1 MEDQLNRK
9 NIYLNL
15 LSLIEGKK
23 DCAIATVTYTQ
34 GSTPQKPGSS
44 AIFNEEALSEG
55 TVGGGYVEYDIMKAA
70 TTAVK
75 TKHSSYY
82 RFDLDDEI
90 EEEGS
95 VICGGRMRVLID
107 ANPEKHL
114 KTFQVMRDSYGKRV
128 PGVLVTT
135 IVPADRADL
144 EINRYWGTKET
155 EDAILKQL
163 PKTAHN
169 SFLEM
174 LARPVFGDFKE
185 IVIHTSPETED
196 NHILLECLV
205 PLPQLVIAGAGH
217 IGKALANMG
226 KMLDFEVTV
235 WDDRKEYANEEN
247 LPSADR
253 ILTGD
258 LDSSLKQV
266 SIDRDTFIVIVTRA
280 HQHDSGVLKRVIN
293 SDAGYLGMIGS
304 KKKVAQLKEYFIK
317 NGWATRERWDK
328 IHTPIG
334 LPIHSKT
341 VQEIAVSIAAELIK
355 VRYEL
360 NS

>member
-1 MEDQLNRK
+1 MEDLLNRK

-23 DCAIATVTYTQ
+23 NCAIATVTFTQ

-44 AIFNEEALSEG
+44 AIFDEEALSEG

-70 TTAVK
+70 TTAAK

-107 ANPEKHL
+107 ANPEKYL
-114 KTFQVMRDSYGKRV
+114 ETFEVMRDSFRKRV

-135 IVPADRADL
+135 IVPDDSENL
-144 EINRYWGTKET
+144 EINRYWGTRET
-155 EDAILKQL
+155 KNTVLKQL
-163 PKTAHN
+163 PEPAHK

-174 LARPVFGDFKE
+174 INRPVFGDFKE
-185 IVIHTSPETED
+185 IVIHTSPEAED

-205 PLPQLVIAGAGH
+205 PLPQLMIAGAGH
-217 IGKALANMG
+217 IGKALANLG

-235 WDDRKEYANEEN
+235 WDDREEYANDAN

-258 LDSSLKQV
+258 LDSSLNKV
-266 SIDRDTFIVIVTRA
+266 SIARDTFIVIVTRG
-280 HQHDSGVLKRVIN
+280 HQHDSEVLKRVIN

-304 KKKVAQLKEYFIK
+304 KKKVAQLKEYFIN

-355 VRYEL
+355 VRHEL